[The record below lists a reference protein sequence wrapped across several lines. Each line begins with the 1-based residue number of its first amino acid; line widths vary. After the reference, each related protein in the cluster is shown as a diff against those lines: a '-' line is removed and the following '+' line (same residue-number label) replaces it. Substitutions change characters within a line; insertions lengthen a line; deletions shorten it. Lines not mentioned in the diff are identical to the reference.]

1 MRFIII
7 QTYHYMKDYRE
18 FFGLVK
24 LLFLALAHLPQQ
36 FISLFYM
43 TTNGGSLLKP
53 TNLQMTT

>member
-1 MRFIII
+1 
-7 QTYHYMKDYRE
+7 MKDYRE

-24 LLFLALAHLPQQ
+24 PLFLALAHLPQQ